1 MSQGEETQ
9 KSEMIRAAAQRP
21 TQTCEVFTLNREW
34 AEKLSPRENKN
45 ADPTDRW
52 PAPEMAR

>member
-1 MSQGEETQ
+1 MT
-9 KSEMIRAAAQRP
+9 RAAAQRP

-34 AEKLSPRENKN
+34 AEKLSSTENKN

-52 PAPEMAR
+52 PTLEMAR